1 VPAPEDG
8 DEAFAVVVPLPP
20 GIDASPVAVRIL
32 ELEEDPTGAVIGYR
46 PVSPTAADD
55 SGDFGD
61 FDDDDFGDLADRKP
75 RRGLFG
81 LGRRSAS
88 DREEDRGSKDA
99 VKNRLASVLDRDRA
113 GSILRTVRLE
123 YAGSRVYEGEW
134 FGNKPEGAGKQ
145 VFDNGDT
152 YEGRWR
158 DGLPDG
164 RGVLTYARGGSFSG
178 MFLEGKPNGPGVLDM
193 RAAGGSEVEGKW
205 VDGVLQER
213 FAREEQ

>member
-1 VPAPEDG
+1 
-8 DEAFAVVVPLPP
+8 
-20 GIDASPVAVRIL
+20 
-32 ELEEDPTGAVIGYR
+32 
-46 PVSPTAADD
+46 VSPNAADD